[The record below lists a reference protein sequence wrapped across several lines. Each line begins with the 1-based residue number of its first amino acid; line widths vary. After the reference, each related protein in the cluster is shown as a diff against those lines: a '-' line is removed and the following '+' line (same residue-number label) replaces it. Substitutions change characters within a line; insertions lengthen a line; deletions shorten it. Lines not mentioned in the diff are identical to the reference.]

1 MASSSSSSGPS
12 DPLLVAPPPP
22 GASGGGKSYWKAAT
36 EAWERASPYV
46 VHAAKEWPTWVM
58 RRLKV
63 AAHYGF
69 LPFVIA
75 VGMSYEPRPHI
86 LQLIGP

>member
-1 MASSSSSSGPS
+1 MASGPSGSS
-12 DPLLVAPPPP
+12 DPLLLTPPP
-22 GASGGGKSYWKAAT
+22 SGGGAGKSYWKTAT
-36 EAWERASPYV
+36 EAWEKASPYV
-46 VHAAKEWPTWVM
+46 LHAAKEWPTWVM